1 MIGLIEGIKVIDYGS
16 NTSSFK
22 PRLWLNSGT
31 EFAKDLVPTDNYDRD
46 AFIPSESWREAN
58 IIEQKIIYN
67 TNYKV
72 NTGSCIDKSNHI
84 GILPLPDLL
93 TEAFEELGVPFASTM
108 SDCSFL
114 WQQPACQEAVKN
126 MIDYVKTFSELMIIK
141 VRRFMVLAVILLV

>member
-72 NTGSCIDKSNHI
+72 NTGSCIDK
-84 GILPLPDLL
+84 
-93 TEAFEELGVPFASTM
+93 
-108 SDCSFL
+108 
-114 WQQPACQEAVKN
+114 
-126 MIDYVKTFSELMIIK
+126 
-141 VRRFMVLAVILLV
+141 VITLEFYLSPICLQKHLRN